1 MKNACLTHSVWLFTL
16 LTKLWKCESW
26 IVVKATHLLRVF
38 SPSARDPSY
47 HCFSYLSSL
56 SLATDFDP
64 TCFLLFL
71 LDLIS
76 FGLLSAWFSFRTSEF
91 LSANMR
97 NWCDMDERID
107 RENFKLIWEK
117 IWQELG
123 HSACKIK
130 DSKPLFK
137 IILTKLGKEKWTKN

>member
-97 NWCDMDERID
+97 NWCDVDERID
-107 RENFKLIWEK
+107 RENFKLIWERYDEN
-117 IWQELG
+117 WDTVL
-123 HSACKIK
+123 AR
-130 DSKPLFK
+130 FK
-137 IILTKLGKEKWTKN
+137 IPSPCLK

>member
-97 NWCDMDERID
+97 NWCDVDERID
-107 RENFKLIWEK
+107 RENFKLIWERYDK
-117 IWQELG
+117 NWDTVL
-123 HSACKIK
+123 AR
-130 DSKPLFK
+130 FK
-137 IILTKLGKEKWTKN
+137 IPSPCLK

>member
-1 MKNACLTHSVWLFTL
+1 MKNACFTHSVWLFTL

-107 RENFKLIWEK
+107 RENFKLIWERYNKNWDTVLARLK
-117 IWQELG
+117 IPSPCL
-123 HSACKIK
+123 K
-130 DSKPLFK
+130 
-137 IILTKLGKEKWTKN
+137 

>member
-107 RENFKLIWEK
+107 RENFKLIWERYDKNWDTVLTRLK
-117 IWQELG
+117 IPSPCL
-123 HSACKIK
+123 K
-130 DSKPLFK
+130 
-137 IILTKLGKEKWTKN
+137 